1 MKALDTKEEQLV
13 KLAIAEG
20 IDLIFQ
26 RLDEDFAIH
35 PLDLTVHQD
44 DMVNKLLGRLFIAFA
59 GIIEDHGVLQTQYE
73 R

>member
-1 MKALDTKEEQLV
+1 MKALGTKEEHLV

-35 PLDLTVHQD
+35 PLDLTVHQG
-44 DMVNKLLGRLFIAFA
+44 DMVNKLLGRLFIVFA